1 MKKIARIIW
10 LLSIVCLVL
19 PMFFSGH
26 SAAEGERE
34 KVFVVPLEDDVER
47 GLEAFLERS
56 ANKAREQGAD
66 HIIFEVDTP
75 GGSVAAA
82 KNIAQIFQAI
92 EIPTTAF
99 IKKDALSAGSYISM
113 NADQIYMHP
122 NATMGAAG
130 VITADGNAADK
141 KAQSDW
147 ITNMRSAAKSNDRDP
162 LYAEAMANKEIDLP
176 ELRAGKGK
184 FLTLGADEALEVG
197 YAEGIVNTRSEL
209 LEELTLADAEVVETN
224 LTLTEHIARFITNP
238 VVVPIL
244 LSIASLG
251 FVVELYSPGFGIPGI
266 MGFLSLILFFY
277 GHMVAD
283 LAGYEVIIFFLLGVV
298 CIILEIF
305 VPGGILGV
313 VGVGAIVG
321 SLFLS
326 TDDMG
331 HMTMSIAIAL
341 LVAIIASV
349 LLFRFMGLERGFFKN
364 IILSDST
371 STEKGYISQKNRLE
385 LIGLKGT
392 TLTPLRPSGT
402 GEFDGERID
411 IVTEGGYIP
420 LGAQVKVVKTE
431 GTRVVVRELEKE
443 ENKGGN

>member
-1 MKKIARIIW
+1 MKKVARLIW
-10 LLSIVCLVL
+10 VLSMVCLVF
-19 PMFFSGH
+19 PIFFSGH
-26 SAAEGERE
+26 SAAGGEGK
-34 KVFVVPLEDDVER
+34 KVFIVPLENDVER

-56 ANKAREQGAD
+56 ANEARKQGAD
-66 HIIFEVDTP
+66 HIIFEIDTP
-75 GGSVAAA
+75 GGSVEAA

-92 EIPTTAF
+92 QIPTTAY

-113 NADQIYMHP
+113 NADQIYMDP
-122 NATMGAAG
+122 SATMGAAG
-130 VITADGNAADK
+130 VITSDGNAADE
-141 KAQSDW
+141 KAQSAW
-147 ITNMRSAAKSNDRDP
+147 ITAMRSAAKSKDRDP
-162 LYAEAMANKEIDLP
+162 IYAEAMANKEIDLP
-176 ELRAGKGK
+176 ELRAGKGN
-184 FLTLGADEALEVG
+184 FLTLGAEEAVQVG
-197 YAEGIVNTRSEL
+197 YAEGIVDSRQEL
-209 LEELTLADAEVVETN
+209 HERMDLTDAETIETQ

-266 MGFLSLILFFY
+266 MGFSSLILFFY

-283 LAGYEVIIFFLLGVV
+283 LAGYEVIIFFLIGVICV
-298 CIILEIF
+298 VLEIF

-313 VGVGAIVG
+313 IGVGAIIG

-341 LVAIIASV
+341 MVSIIASV

-371 STEKGYISQKNRLE
+371 STEKGYISSKSRLE
-385 LIGLKGT
+385 LIGLEGT
-392 TLTPLRPSGT
+392 SLTPLRPSGT
-402 GEFDGERID
+402 GIFDGERID
-411 IVTEGGYIP
+411 VVSEGGYISN
-420 LGAQVKVVKTE
+420 GTQVKIVKVE
-431 GTRVVVRELEKE
+431 GTRVVVRELDKE
-443 ENKGGN
+443 E

>member
-1 MKKIARIIW
+1 MKKIARLIW
-10 LLSIVCLVL
+10 VLSIVCLVF
-19 PMFFSGH
+19 PIFSSGH
-26 SAAEGERE
+26 SAADGEGK
-34 KVFVVPLEDDVER
+34 KVFIVPLEDDVER

-56 ANKAREQGAD
+56 ANEARKQGAD

-75 GGSVAAA
+75 GGSVEAA
-82 KNIAQIFQAI
+82 KNIAQAFQAI
-92 EIPTTAF
+92 EIPTTAY

-113 NADQIYMHP
+113 NADQIYMDP

-130 VITADGNAADK
+130 VITSDGNAADK
-141 KAQSDW
+141 KAQSAW
-147 ITNMRSAAKSNDRDP
+147 ITAMRSAAKSNDRDP
-162 LYAEAMANKEIDLP
+162 IYAEAMANKEIDLP
-176 ELRAGKGK
+176 ELRAGKGS
-184 FLTLGADEALEVG
+184 FLTLGAEEAMQVG
-197 YAEGIVNTRSEL
+197 YAEGIVDSRQEL
-209 LEELTLADAEVVETN
+209 LERMDLSDAETIETQ

-251 FVVELYSPGFGIPGI
+251 LVVELYSPGFGIPGI
-266 MGFLSLILFFY
+266 MGLSSLVLFFY

-283 LAGYEVIIFFLLGVV
+283 LAGYEVIILFLIGVICV
-298 CIILEIF
+298 VLEIF

-313 VGVGAIVG
+313 IGVGAIIG

-341 LVAIIASV
+341 MVSIIASV

-371 STEKGYISQKNRLE
+371 STEKGYISSKSRLE
-385 LIGLKGT
+385 LIGLEGT

-402 GEFDGERID
+402 AVFDGERID
-411 IVTEGGYIP
+411 VVSEGGYISNE
-420 LGAQVKVVKTE
+420 AQVKIVKAE
-431 GTRVVVRELEKE
+431 GTRVVVRELDKE
-443 ENKGGN
+443 E

>member
-1 MKKIARIIW
+1 MKKIARLIW
-10 LLSIVCLVL
+10 ILSIVCLIF

-26 SAAEGERE
+26 SAAEGEGK
-34 KVFVVPLEDDVER
+34 KVFIVPLENAVER

-56 ANKAREQGAD
+56 ANEARKQGAD
-66 HIIFEVDTP
+66 HIIFEIDTP
-75 GGSVAAA
+75 GGSVEAA

-92 EIPTTAF
+92 EIPTTAY

-113 NADQIYMHP
+113 NADQIYMDP

-130 VITADGNAADK
+130 VITSDGNAADK
-141 KAQSDW
+141 KAQSAW
-147 ITNMRSAAKSNDRDP
+147 ITAMRSAAKSNDRDP
-162 LYAEAMANKEIDLP
+162 KYAEAMANKEIDLP

-184 FLTLGADEALEVG
+184 FLTLGAEEAMQVG
-197 YAEGIVNTRSEL
+197 YAEGIVDSRNQL
-209 LEELTLADAEVVETN
+209 LERLDLSDAETIETQA
-224 LTLTEHIARFITNP
+224 TLTENIARFITSP

-266 MGFLSLILFFY
+266 MGFSALILFFY

-283 LAGYEVIIFFLLGVV
+283 LAGYEVIILFLIGVV
-298 CIILEIF
+298 CVVLEIF

-313 VGVGAIVG
+313 IGVGAIIG

-341 LVAIIASV
+341 MVAIIASV
-349 LLFRFMGLERGFFKN
+349 LLFRFMGLERGFFRN

-371 STEKGYISQKNRLE
+371 STEKGYISSKSRLE
-385 LIGLKGT
+385 LIGLEGT

-402 GEFDGERID
+402 GIFEGERID
-411 IVTEGGYIP
+411 VVSEGGYISN
-420 LGAQVKVVKTE
+420 GAQVKIVKAE
-431 GTRVVVRELEKE
+431 GTRVVVRELDKE
-443 ENKGGN
+443 E